1 MKRQLFEYKYD
12 FFKKQMQLKP
22 YCFRWVL
29 AYRLKEA
36 CLWLYGTIL
45 RPFAWL
51 AQDLE
56 RIKLGEAKD
65 LRDIV
70 KQPFRPIRMKD
81 K

>member
-1 MKRQLFEYKYD
+1 
-12 FFKKQMQLKP
+12 MQLKP

-36 CLWLYGTIL
+36 YLWLFGRIL
-45 RPFAWL
+45 QPFLNIAYIM
-51 AQDLE
+51 Q
-56 RIKLGEAKD
+56 RIKPDQRID

-70 KQPFRPIRMKD
+70 KQPFRPIRLIK